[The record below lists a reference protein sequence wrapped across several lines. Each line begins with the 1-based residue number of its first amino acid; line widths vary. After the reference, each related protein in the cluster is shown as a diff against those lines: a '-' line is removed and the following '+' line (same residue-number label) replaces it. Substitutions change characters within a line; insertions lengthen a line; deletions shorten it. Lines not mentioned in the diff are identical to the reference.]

1 MVTEKN
7 TGILQKNHKLC
18 LNERQDLSI
27 SGVVKVEAF
36 SDKEITLITVMGK
49 LLIKGENL
57 HIEKL
62 DVDSGEFV
70 STGRISSMIYS
81 KASANKGS
89 FIERVFK

>member
-7 TGILQKNHKLC
+7 ANILQNNHKLC
-18 LNERQDLSI
+18 LDGRQDLSI
-27 SGVVKVEAF
+27 NGVLRVEAF

-49 LLIKGENL
+49 LTIKGENL

-70 STGRISSMIYS
+70 STGKVSSMVYS
-81 KASANKGS
+81 KASVNKGS
-89 FIERVFK
+89 FIERLFK

>member
-7 TGILQKNHKLC
+7 ANIMQKNHKLC
-18 LNERQDLSI
+18 LDERENLLI
-27 SGVVKVEAF
+27 SGVLKVEAF

-49 LLIKGENL
+49 LIVKGENL

-62 DVDSGEFV
+62 NLDTGEFI
-70 STGRISSMIYS
+70 STGKVSSMVYYKTS
-81 KASANKGS
+81 VNKGS